1 MPFENLL
8 SIEMRVLQE
17 ELNFFF
23 GQVRGA
29 LLRFRCVRA
38 HGVALFDLRFGFDED
53 FRRANAACDRELQ
66 SRSAGNQPKE
76 NEREI
81 LSESTRRRRSRERTS
96 SRRASHLFVST
107 ILSCLCPM

>member
-29 LLRFRCVRA
+29 LLRFRRVRA
-38 HGVALFDLRFGFDED
+38 HGVRVA
-53 FRRANAACDRELQ
+53 
-66 SRSAGNQPKE
+66 
-76 NEREI
+76 
-81 LSESTRRRRSRERTS
+81 
-96 SRRASHLFVST
+96 
-107 ILSCLCPM
+107 